1 MLVDLGQKPSSQ
13 NVKIPSF
20 SKVTDP
26 QLSALLKLILIRS
39 CFLHIAIEKNPSHV
53 SS

>member
-1 MLVDLGQKPSSQ
+1 MLVDLGQQASSQ
-13 NVKIPSF
+13 NVEIPIF

-26 QLSALLKLILIRS
+26 QPSALVKTNTNPQLFFTYCNR
-39 CFLHIAIEKNPSHV
+39 KNPSHV